1 METARMNP
9 GMESHRKR
17 SSSELTNPTALRKG
31 GEGSIDKSDRRA
43 QSPQNERRI
52 EGESPE
58 GGS

>member
-1 METARMNP
+1 MNP